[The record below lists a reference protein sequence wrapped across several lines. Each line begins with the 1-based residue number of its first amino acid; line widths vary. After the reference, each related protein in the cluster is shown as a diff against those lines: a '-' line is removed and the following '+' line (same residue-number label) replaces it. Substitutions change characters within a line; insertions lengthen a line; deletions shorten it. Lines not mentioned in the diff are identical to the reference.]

1 MAASTTAG
9 ARGAAVRIMAMAALA
24 CLAAPI
30 AGAVTLTSL
39 KDFRGEDMFGQYAP
53 RGDCTREPQVTI
65 DEAGF
70 TFRAA
75 GQTHTSR
82 RFVLSYSFF
91 GMRYEGI
98 TLAFYPFAT
107 SPSDLGPLILF
118 VNDSETRGR
127 LAFTSNLAPGQRMQP
142 LQAALLA
149 GSPLLRCRG
158 TGGTAAAA
166 TAAGAGA
173 AGTGAAASASAAAP
187 GQARPAAGPAP
198 AAAPS
203 AVADWATLPALVGR
217 WPGTGGRDMFDM
229 LGRGEVAQALR
240 ARLGPKMPA
249 LERNLGVVGPLERQ
263 GQLYW
268 VRGNAQGLG
277 GEEMAYVLLDAG
289 RRAVQVG
296 LWERGKL
303 AVFAPPGG
311 RLPVPPDIARM
322 LAENPP
328 ETAVA
333 LPGLPWEVVP
343 VDGRPP
349 MAHVFAAGSP
359 SITSMSLFCEGARP
373 MLAMLT
379 GRPLPGGQLAVTWN
393 FAGRIVTIPVV
404 RGNREGTFWQ
414 GSLAG
419 SPLVPLL
426 LQQTGAAELRI
437 NQRGEGQALLANAPA
452 AIRTAMRGCVRA

>member
-1 MAASTTAG
+1 MAASMG
-9 ARGAAVRIMAMAALA
+9 AVVRGAAVRLVAAAAL
-24 CLAAPI
+24 LAAPA

-39 KDFRGEDMFGQYAP
+39 KDFRGDDMFGQYAP
-53 RGDCTREPQVTI
+53 RGDCSREPRVTI
-65 DEAGF
+65 EEAGF

-75 GQTHTSR
+75 GQTLTSR
-82 RFVLSYSFF
+82 RFELSYSFF

-98 TLAFYPFAT
+98 TLAFYPFAA
-107 SPSDLGPLILF
+107 SASDLGPLILF

-142 LQAALLA
+142 LHAALLA

-158 TGGTAAAA
+158 TGGAAAPA
-166 TAAGAGA
+166 QAGGAGAAGAGA
-173 AGTGAAASASAAAP
+173 AAGAAAPVPAGS
-187 GQARPAAGPAP
+187 AAGPAP
-198 AAAPS
+198 LAAS

-217 WPGTGGRDMFDM
+217 WPGTGGRDLFDM

-240 ARLGPKMPA
+240 ARLGPKMPV

-263 GQLYW
+263 GSLYW

-303 AVFAPPGG
+303 TVFAPPGG

-322 LAENPP
+322 LAESPP

-379 GRPLPGGQLAVTWN
+379 GKSLAGAQQAVTWN

-404 RGNREGTFWQ
+404 RGNQEGTFWQ

-419 SPLVPLL
+419 TPLLALL
-426 LQQTGAAELRI
+426 LQQAGAAELRI

-452 AIRTAMRGCVRA
+452 AIRTAMRGCMRA

>member
-1 MAASTTAG
+1 
-9 ARGAAVRIMAMAALA
+9 
-24 CLAAPI
+24 
-30 AGAVTLTSL
+30 
-39 KDFRGEDMFGQYAP
+39 
-53 RGDCTREPQVTI
+53 
-65 DEAGF
+65 
-70 TFRAA
+70 
-75 GQTHTSR
+75 
-82 RFVLSYSFF
+82 
-91 GMRYEGI
+91 
-98 TLAFYPFAT
+98 
-107 SPSDLGPLILF
+107 
-118 VNDSETRGR
+118 
-127 LAFTSNLAPGQRMQP
+127 
-142 LQAALLA
+142 
-149 GSPLLRCRG
+149 
-158 TGGTAAAA
+158 
-166 TAAGAGA
+166 
-173 AGTGAAASASAAAP
+173 
-187 GQARPAAGPAP
+187 
-198 AAAPS
+198 
-203 AVADWATLPALVGR
+203 AVARAQPVCVGTTLSP
-217 WPGTGGRDMFDM
+217 P
-229 LGRGEVAQALR
+229 
-240 ARLGPKMPA
+240 
-249 LERNLGVVGPLERQ
+249 

-303 AVFAPPGG
+303 TVIAPPGG

-322 LAENPP
+322 LAESPP

-379 GRPLPGGQLAVTWN
+379 GKPLAGTQLAVTWN

-426 LQQTGAAELRI
+426 LAQTGAAELRI